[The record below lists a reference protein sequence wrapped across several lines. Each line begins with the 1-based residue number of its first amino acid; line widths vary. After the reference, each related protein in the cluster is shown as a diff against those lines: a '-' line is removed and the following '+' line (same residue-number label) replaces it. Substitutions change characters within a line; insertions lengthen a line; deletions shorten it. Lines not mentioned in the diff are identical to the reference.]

1 MRGLSAWF
9 FGSALIY
16 GVVGLVFGLII
27 NPGGA
32 HNQIPTHAHL
42 LDIGW
47 VSFALFGFFYHLF
60 PERAA
65 TALASL
71 HFWVAQ
77 VSLIALAIGFYLLFA
92 GFIPVGEPIAVVASI
107 GYLLSMLF
115 FVLVA
120 LPIVGAPRP
129 VEDLSRRRA

>member
-1 MRGLSAWF
+1 MKGLSAWF

-16 GVVGLVFGLII
+16 ALVGLVFGLIV
-27 NPGGA
+27 NPIGA

-47 VSFALFGFFYHLF
+47 VSFAIFGFFYHLL
-60 PERAA
+60 PDRAG
-65 TALASL
+65 TALAIL

-77 VSLIALAIGFYLLFA
+77 FSLIVLTIGFYLVFA
-92 GFIPVGEPIAVVASI
+92 GLIPLGEPLVVVASI
-107 GYLLSMLF
+107 GYLLSMLM

-120 LPIVGAPRP
+120 LPALRSAP
-129 VEDLSRRRA
+129 

>member
-1 MRGLSAWF
+1 MKGISAWF

-16 GVVGLVFGLII
+16 ALVGLLFGLVV
-27 NPGGA
+27 NPIGG

-42 LDIGW
+42 LEIGW
-47 VSFALFGFFYHLF
+47 VSFAIFAFFYHLF

-65 TALASL
+65 TALATL
-71 HFWVAQ
+71 HFWVAEL
-77 VSLIALAIGFYLLFA
+77 SLIVLTIGFYLLYA

-107 GYLLSMLF
+107 GYLLSMLI

-120 LPIVGAPRP
+120 LPAVRSAP
-129 VEDLSRRRA
+129 

>member
-1 MRGLSAWF
+1 MRGVSAWF

-16 GVVGLVFGLII
+16 GVVGLVFGLVV
-27 NPGGA
+27 NPIGG

-47 VSFALFGFFYHLF
+47 VSFALFAFFYHPF

-65 TALASL
+65 AALAVL
-71 HFWVAQ
+71 HFWVAELN
-77 VSLIALAIGFYLLFA
+77 LIVLTIGFYLLYA

-107 GYLLSMLF
+107 GYLLSMLI

-120 LPIVGAPRP
+120 LPAVRSAP
-129 VEDLSRRRA
+129 